1 MKEIT
6 CEIIRD
12 ILPLYVDE
20 AVSRDTKEL
29 VEEHLFTC
37 EACREEAEMMK
48 KTMVLPVHKNVR
60 TLDQEILK
68 KWRNKWLTKKVII
81 AVVSIC
87 ATLGVAAGVYSAMVL
102 PELFRNRQD

>member
-12 ILPLYVDE
+12 IHPLYVDE

-37 EACREEAEMMK
+37 EALQGRGRNDEEN
-48 KTMVLPVHKNVR
+48 H
-60 TLDQEILK
+60 D
-68 KWRNKWLTKKVII
+68 
-81 AVVSIC
+81 SSC
-87 ATLGVAAGVYSAMVL
+87 S
-102 PELFRNRQD
+102 